1 MTVVAMLALKKV
13 KAITTLQNNCCY
25 DLKTL
30 HDVCGGY
37 VAPQNTV
44 LAI

>member
-25 DLKTL
+25 ALKTL
-30 HDVCGGY
+30 RDVCGGY